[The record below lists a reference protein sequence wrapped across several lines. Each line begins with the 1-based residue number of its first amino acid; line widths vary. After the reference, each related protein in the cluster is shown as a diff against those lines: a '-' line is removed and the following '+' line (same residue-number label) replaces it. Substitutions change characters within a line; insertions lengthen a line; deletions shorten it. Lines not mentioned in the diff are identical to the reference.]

1 MLRNAGLMRLRADVP
16 VATDAR
22 TWVPTPN
29 AEALKA
35 LFGRLEFSTMGQR
48 WAFFVA
54 RFGGGASAEGGAS
67 SGESSGGAPLGA
79 GAAAV
84 GALNVDLV
92 SAATA
97 SEALRALGDG
107 SSSRGLAGVWA
118 GDAGRSPLVAL
129 VVAAASSTNS
139 SNATATE
146 IGMKLVT
153 GKVADA
159 LAAGQHFVAHDGRN
173 LLRSLLGVGIDIASL
188 RFDTAIAAYLVDADA
203 GAYDAS
209 HVARRWLGCDVTDS
223 NAGTSAPEGQLDFDA
238 VPDETASRDA
248 AVAASV
254 AVLAEEP
261 LRNALTDGKVMK
273 LYLDAEL
280 PLVRVLAKMEHRGIG
295 VDRARL
301 SELEAELRARSQAL
315 VAILHAEA
323 GREINVNSPQQLSK
337 LLFVEKQLSPG
348 KKTKGG
354 KKTGQMS
361 TDAATLEKLRD
372 EWPKFI
378 TPLLEYREVE
388 KLRST
393 YAEGLLATVE
403 ADSRIHAS
411 FNQTVARTGRLSSD
425 RPNLHNIPVRS
436 DAGRVFRE
444 VQWPDH
450 CPFALR
456 HLEDDFVMH
465 LQHDAGRQLS
475 FFKGTIN
482 GDERQLEDV
491 SCQAL
496 NAGVHRHALGGLA
509 GKERPVGHTRNR
521 PSTTKQRGRISSGA
535 RFVD

>member
-1 MLRNAGLMRLRADVP
+1 
-16 VATDAR
+16 
-22 TWVPTPN
+22 
-29 AEALKA
+29 
-35 LFGRLEFSTMGQR
+35 
-48 WAFFVA
+48 
-54 RFGGGASAEGGAS
+54 
-67 SGESSGGAPLGA
+67 
-79 GAAAV
+79 
-84 GALNVDLV
+84 
-92 SAATA
+92 
-97 SEALRALGDG
+97 
-107 SSSRGLAGVWA
+107 
-118 GDAGRSPLVAL
+118 
-129 VVAAASSTNS
+129 
-139 SNATATE
+139 
-146 IGMKLVT
+146 MKLVT

-209 HVARRWLGCDVTDS
+209 RVARRWLGCDVTDS
-223 NAGTSAPEGQLDFDA
+223 NAGTTAPEGQLDFDA
-238 VPDETASRDA
+238 APDETASRDA
-248 AVAASV
+248 GVAASV
-254 AVLAEEP
+254 AVLAEAP
-261 LRNALTDGKVMK
+261 LRNALTDGKVLK

-323 GREINVNSPQQLSK
+323 GREINVNSPQQLSN
-337 LLFVEKQLSPG
+337 LLFKEKQLSPG

-444 VQWPDH
+444 V
-450 CPFALR
+450 
-456 HLEDDFVMH
+456 FVA
-465 LQHDAGRQLS
+465 DAGHEFLVADYNQIELRCIAHLS
-475 FFKGTIN
+475 NDAGLLEAFRAGTDIHRAVAARVFSVSPDAVTGEQRSRAKMVSYGLAYGMEAYGLSQRLAIEVSEAKEILDAYFTAFPRVKWLMDESIN
-482 GDERQLEDV
+482 EARTAGYTTTLFGRRRPIPGMTDGPLFARKAAERM
-491 SCQAL
+491 AM
-496 NAGVHRHALGGLA
+496 NAGIQGLA
-509 GKERPVGHTRNR
+509 ADIFKLALVAVDRALEERTLATRIVLQVHDEIILEVPKGERAVVGPLVTEQMMAAAQLAVPLVVNA
-521 PSTTKQRGRISSGA
+521 SWATSWAGA
-535 RFVD
+535 KVA